1 MDNLLYNCKVDQ
13 VCLQTTAA
21 DWRLQVPL
29 NQPPRQYIPVFQV
42 FDLKGSVRSRYVNM
56 SSDKESKESVLLDE
70 NLLESE
76 LFFIALSSKF

>member
-1 MDNLLYNCKVDQ
+1 
-13 VCLQTTAA
+13 
-21 DWRLQVPL
+21 
-29 NQPPRQYIPVFQV
+29 V